1 MSENLFVMPS
11 GEALPRCA
19 YCLDRPVLYRLKD
32 YKFSTGDVFDAYFCK
47 DCDGVGQAINHYA
60 SRINVRLR
68 ITVDPLM
75 EARMVY
81 HNWAATQT
89 EEVLNGASNDRN
101 IVYGNAIIE
110 LRHSMIGEP
119 EQKKID
125 ILYGEDAI
133 VWFNDYESVLFNN
146 SRQGDI

>member
-1 MSENLFVMPS
+1 MPS

-19 YCLDRPVLYRLKD
+19 YCQSRPILYRLKD
-32 YKFSTGDVFDAYFCK
+32 THFIGDTFDAYFCK
-47 DCDGVGQAINHYA
+47 DCDGIENAI
-60 SRINVRLR
+60 R
-68 ITVDPLM
+68 
-75 EARMVY
+75 Y
-81 HNWAATQT
+81 HNSIEYLSDSPIVDSLAEERMYYHSWAAEQT

-119 EQKKID
+119 EQKAID